1 MVEDMK
7 EIVNDQLQKDNHKN
21 VKSALLDQGYSNLV
35 LVLRKIPLKINNN
48 NEKVTRYSSLK
59 SLGNIKMRGDYF

>member
-35 LVLRKIPLKINNN
+35 WILA
-48 NEKVTRYSSLK
+48 SLWTVCYL
-59 SLGNIKMRGDYF
+59 SAMR